1 MTSYRVVSYDNG
13 YGQSEGSGLSLEDA
27 ETVAASVAGR
37 AFGGRDEAQKYRA
50 KDSPLPCWGGHGLK
64 VEVVEDKAEA
74 LDGGEAQRREAA
86 EREAAVQRR
95 RAPHHGGA
103 QEDGGSSLHHDLVTA
118 GLQLDNHE
126 SDLYVEDTPEA
137 RAILARH
144 PTHRTNARPFQH
156 AVTGKLW
163 LDVPFA
169 FEPFWQK
176 KPR

>member
-13 YGQSEGSGLSLEDA
+13 YGQSEGSGLSLENA
-27 ETVAASVAGR
+27 EMVASSVAGR
-37 AFGGRDEAQKYRA
+37 AFGGRDEALKYRD
-50 KDSPLPCWGGHGLK
+50 KRSTLPCWGGHGLK

-74 LDGGEAQRREAA
+74 LDDGEAQR
-86 EREAAVQRR
+86 REAAVQRR

-103 QEDGGSSLHHDLVTA
+103 PEGDKGDSASLYRDLVAA
-118 GLQLDNHE
+118 GLKLDNHE

-137 RAILARH
+137 RAILARYT
-144 PTHRTNARPFQH
+144 THKTNARPFRH
-156 AVTGKLW
+156 AVTSKPW

-176 KPR
+176 KRS